1 MLLLLFY
8 FKLYFRHYNTIIINL
23 ELKLVFKYIQ
33 NLSSISFTCFI
44 FRCETRPALVNF
56 IFQPLSWSQTFNL
69 KVPGHSRL
77 KNTKSLIVTCKFL
90 LCSKKD
96 PLSLCVTDCRGFKR
110 KVLKGSEP
118 AADKLTFF
126 LHVGPLP
133 IITNE
138 QNGEDE
144 KLTLG

>member
-1 MLLLLFY
+1 M
-8 FKLYFRHYNTIIINL
+8 
-23 ELKLVFKYIQ
+23 
-33 NLSSISFTCFI
+33 
-44 FRCETRPALVNF
+44 NF
-56 IFQPLSWSQTFNL
+56 IFQPGSWSQTFNL

-77 KNTKSLIVTCKFL
+77 KNAKSLIVTCKFL

-96 PLSLCVTDCRGFKR
+96 PLSLCVTGCRGFKR

-118 AADKLTFF
+118 AADKLAFF
-126 LHVGPLP
+126 VHVGPLP

-138 QNGEDE
+138 ENGEDE